1 MLDFIRETVSAALDA
16 MGAEINGKFDVMT
29 APEFTL
35 CDYATNAAVKTS
47 VKNKKAAAEEL
58 AVTLEKTGLFEE
70 VKVLMP
76 FVNMKLGMKSLVEML
91 NGQGACQKFFPKKEK
106 ILIEFVSANPTGP
119 LHIGHLR
126 GAVMGDALARIF
138 RFTGY
143 EVTTHYYVND
153 RGRQVQLLGESILA
167 AKAGRPS
174 PEGGYSGDCV
184 NEIAD
189 EISANDSV
197 EKIKQIAVSR
207 ILGNIKGTL
216 GKLGIT
222 FDVFYSETKLYDN
235 GVVDKTFEKLKE
247 KKAVFDKDG
256 AVWLDVTDKDD
267 KDRVLYKKDG
277 EPTYFLSDIAYH
289 DEKFSEADVC
299 INIWGADHHGYVSR
313 LKSAVEL
320 LGLNSEKLEI
330 ILYQLVRLKRGRQ
343 LLKMSKRDG
352 TFLLADDVIDE
363 VGADAVRFFLVSRKG
378 DAQLDFDLE
387 LAKEHSQKNP
397 VYYLQ
402 YAHARIC
409 SIFEKAAEMGIKAVP
424 CGDLIG
430 EESRR
435 IIKKICEF
443 TDKAALSSSER
454 APHHITSYL
463 MELCALFHGYYDR
476 NRVLDAS
483 EPDLSS
489 QRLFLTGR
497 VRGTIKKGL
506 DLLGISA
513 PERM

>member
-1 MLDFIRETVSAALDA
+1 MLSFIRTTVSGALDA
-16 MGAEINGKFDVMT
+16 MGAEITGKFDVMT
-29 APEFTL
+29 APEFTG
-35 CDYATNAAVKTS
+35 CDYATNAAVKIS
-47 VKNKKAAAEEL
+47 VKNKKQAAEDL
-58 AVTLEKTGLFEE
+58 AVALEKTGLFEE

-76 FVNMKLGMKSLVEML
+76 FVNMKLGIKSLVRML
-91 NGQGACQKFFPKKEK
+91 NDGDRKFSRKKEK

-143 EVTTHYYVND
+143 DVTTHYYVND
-153 RGRQVQLLGESILA
+153 RGRQMRLLGESILA
-167 AKAGRPS
+167 AKAGMPS

-184 NEIAD
+184 NGIAK
-189 EISANDSV
+189 EISSGDSV
-197 EKIKQIAVSR
+197 DKISALAIRR
-207 ILGNIKGTL
+207 ILGNIKTSL

-222 FDVFYSETKLYDN
+222 FDVFYSEKKLYDN
-235 GVVDKTFEKLKE
+235 GIVDKTLKKLKA
-247 KKAVFDKDG
+247 KKAVFEKDG
-256 AVWLDVTDKDD
+256 AVWLDVTDRDD

-289 DEKFSEADVC
+289 DEKFSEAGVC
-299 INIWGADHHGYVSR
+299 INIWGADHHGYVRR

-320 LGLNSEKLEI
+320 LGRNPEKLEI
-330 ILYQLVRLKRGRQ
+330 ILYQLVRLKRGDEF
-343 LLKMSKRDG
+343 LKMSKRDG
-352 TFLLADDVIDE
+352 TFLLADDVVEE

-378 DAQLDFDLE
+378 DAQLDFDLD
-387 LAKEHSQKNP
+387 LAKEQSGKNP

-409 SIFEKAAEMGIKAVP
+409 SIFEKAQGMGIKAAP

-430 EESRR
+430 EEARR

-443 TDKAALSSSER
+443 TDKAALSSSDR
-454 APHHITSYL
+454 APHHITGYL

-476 NRVLDAS
+476 NKVLNAS
-483 EPDLSS
+483 EPVLSA
-489 QRLFLTGR
+489 QRLFLAGR
-497 VRGTIKKGL
+497 VRGTVKKGL
-506 DLLGISA
+506 ELLGISA
-513 PERM
+513 PEKM

>member
-1 MLDFIRETVSAALDA
+1 MLDFIRETVGGALDA
-16 MGAEINGKFDVMT
+16 MGAELTGDFDVMT
-29 APEFTL
+29 APGFTG
-35 CDYATNAAVKTS
+35 CDYATNAAVKMS
-47 VKNKKAAAEEL
+47 VKNKKAAAGDL
-58 AVTLEKTGLFEE
+58 ASALEKTGFFEE

-76 FVNMKLGMKSLVEML
+76 FVNMKLGIKSLVKML
-91 NGQGACQKFFPKKEK
+91 NDGDRQFSREKEK

-138 RFTGY
+138 RFTGHD
-143 EVTTHYYVND
+143 VTTHYYVND
-153 RGRQVQLLGESILA
+153 RGRQVRLLAESILA

-174 PEGGYSGDCV
+174 PGGGYSGEWV
-184 NEIAD
+184 D
-189 EISANDSV
+189 EISSEISADDSI

-207 ILGNIKGTL
+207 ILDIIKDSL
-216 GKLGIT
+216 GKLGIG
-222 FDVFYSETKLYDN
+222 FDVFYSEKKLYDD
-235 GVVDKTFEKLKE
+235 GIVDKTLEKLKE
-247 KKAVFDKDG
+247 KKAVFEKDG
-256 AVWLDVTDKDD
+256 AVWLNVTDRDD

-320 LGLNSEKLEI
+320 LGRNSEKLEI
-330 ILYQLVRLKRGRQ
+330 ILYQLVRLKRGEE

-352 TFLLADDVIDE
+352 TFLLADDVVEE

-387 LAKEHSQKNP
+387 LAKEHSSKNP

-409 SIFEKAAEMGIKAVP
+409 SIFEKAAGMRIKAEP

-443 TDKAALSSSER
+443 TDKAALASSER
-454 APHHITSYL
+454 APHHITAYL
-463 MELCALFHGYYDR
+463 MELCAIFHSYYDR
-476 NRVLDAS
+476 SRVLDAAKP
-483 EPDLSS
+483 ELSS

-506 DLLGISA
+506 GLLGISA